1 MKFNR
6 KTATIAGTVVAA
18 GALLA
23 GCSTDADVASHNLS
37 KAAEQ
42 FEVDRRIV
50 FYNGITDKYMLEI
63 QGKCSLE
70 PEDKKLMVTCKTG
83 PNEYRKH
90 YLGLSDN
97 VTYVAEHLEA
107 TSASEDNYR
116 LIFKPEALVPN
127 VDRP

>member
-6 KTATIAGTVVAA
+6 KTATIAGAVVAA

-23 GCSTDADVASHNLS
+23 GCSTDADVASQNLS

-50 FYNGITDKYMLEI
+50 FVNGVTDKYLLSIE
-63 QGKCSLE
+63 GKCSIHDADGQLE
-70 PEDKKLMVTCKTG
+70 VTCKTG

-90 YLGLSDN
+90 FLGLSDN
-97 VTYVAEHLEA
+97 VTYVAEHLDSTA
-107 TSASEDNYR
+107 VSTDHYR
-116 LIFKPEALVPN
+116 VIFRPEALVPN

>member
-6 KTATIAGTVVAA
+6 KSATIAGTAIAA

-23 GCSTDADVASHNLS
+23 GCSTDADVASQNLS

-50 FYNGITDKYMLEI
+50 FVNGVTDKYLLSIE
-63 QGKCSLE
+63 GKCSIHDADGQLE
-70 PEDKKLMVTCKTG
+70 VTCKTG
-83 PNEYRKH
+83 PNEFRKH
-90 YLGLSDN
+90 FLGLSDN

-107 TSASEDNYR
+107 TSASEDQYR
-116 LIFKPEALVPN
+116 VVFKPESLVPN

>member
-23 GCSTDADVASHNLS
+23 GCSTDADVASQNLS

-50 FYNGITDKYMLEI
+50 FVNGVTDKYLLSIE
-63 QGKCSLE
+63 GKCSIHDADGQLE
-70 PEDKKLMVTCKTG
+70 VTCKTG
-83 PNEYRKH
+83 PNEFRKH
-90 YLGLSDN
+90 FLGLSDN
-97 VTYVAEHLEA
+97 VTYVAEHLDSTA
-107 TSASEDNYR
+107 VSTDHYR
-116 LIFKPEALVPN
+116 VVFRPEALVPN

>member
-23 GCSTDADVASHNLS
+23 GCSTDADVASQNLS

-50 FYNGITDKYMLEI
+50 FVNGVTDKYLLSIE
-63 QGKCSLE
+63 GKCSIHDADGQLE
-70 PEDKKLMVTCKTG
+70 VTCKTG

-90 YLGLSDN
+90 FLGLSDN
-97 VTYVAEHLEA
+97 VTYVAEHLDSTA
-107 TSASEDNYR
+107 VSTDHYR
-116 LIFKPEALVPN
+116 VIFRPEALVPN